1 MIVCE
6 ICLIL
11 VLIFLGVY
19 TSATDIRY
27 GIIQNKVLVATLSI
41 GMILDCIYYGI
52 FAREFAVTFLI
63 NLLVI
68 SALAVALYAFHFWAA
83 GDSKLLF
90 GICLLFPARFY
101 DAGDKTRIPALLMI
115 LLIFLLA
122 YLYVIMDSV
131 YQALKNTRFFGS
143 GKISKNEVITFLK
156 QYVIRNI

>member
-68 SALAVALYAFHFWAA
+68 SALTVALYAFHFGQQA
-83 GDSKLLF
+83 
-90 GICLLFPARFY
+90 IVNY
-101 DAGDKTRIPALLMI
+101 
-115 LLIFLLA
+115 
-122 YLYVIMDSV
+122 YLEYVCYFRRDFMMQEIRLV
-131 YQALKNTRFFGS
+131 YPH
-143 GKISKNEVITFLK
+143 
-156 QYVIRNI
+156 Y

>member
-90 GICLLFPARFY
+90 GICLLFRRDFMMQEI
-101 DAGDKTRIPALLMI
+101 RL
-115 LLIFLLA
+115 
-122 YLYVIMDSV
+122 V
-131 YQALKNTRFFGS
+131 YPH
-143 GKISKNEVITFLK
+143 
-156 QYVIRNI
+156 Y